1 AGAAAAASGGAGA
14 GEASGSDP
22 FVQVPALEALG
33 ARRARLALVVHA
45 VDAGGAAVLRAR
57 LPGGRGLLAPDARV
71 GGGGGFLPPPPG
83 RPLAPLLGLAALAS
97 GCAAWCPTVEAVAEH
112 LRASGYELTE
122 TLVLP
127 EPDVAL
133 LART

>member
-1 AGAAAAASGGAGA
+1 
-14 GEASGSDP
+14 
-22 FVQVPALEALG
+22 VPALEALG

-57 LPGGRGLLAPDARV
+57 LTAVRDYLAPDARV
-71 GGGGGFLPPPPG
+71 VVVGGFLPAAPG

-97 GCAAWCPTVEAVAEH
+97 GRAAWCPLAAAVAEH
-112 LRASGYELTE
+112 LWASGYELTE

-133 LART
+133 LARA